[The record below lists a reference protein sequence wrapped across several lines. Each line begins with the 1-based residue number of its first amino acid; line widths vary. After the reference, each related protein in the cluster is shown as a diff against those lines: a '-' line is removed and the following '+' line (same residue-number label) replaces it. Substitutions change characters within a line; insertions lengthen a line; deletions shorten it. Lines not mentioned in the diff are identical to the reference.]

1 MVTAKVWVKV
11 MFDFLYIVVTMM
23 TTKVW
28 VKVMFDVLYIVVT
41 MVMAKS
47 VGKGYVL
54 FLAYSCNHGD
64 NKAVRTVC

>member
-11 MFDFLYIVVTMM
+11 MFDFLYIFVTMVM
-23 TTKVW
+23 AKVW
-28 VKVMFDVLYIVVT
+28 VKFMYDFLYIVVT

-54 FLAYSCNHGD
+54 FLAYSCNHVDG
-64 NKAVRTVC
+64 KKWG